1 MTDTS
6 EDNNYIKCSKCRC
19 KYINDDDHIKNDF
32 GYNRLEQ
39 RFKTCV
45 KCRNKKKNV
54 KVTQEENDNAST
66 TTPDTVEDDK
76 YIIVMDVETNGFIK
90 SRTEQPHATNLWLF
104 PRIVQFSWGLYTED
118 GKCKEIKNY
127 IIKPDDWMMNGSDR
141 CHGISQEKA
150 ETEGIDIKN
159 VLTQYKNDIDNHC
172 MKVVCHNANFDIRVV
187 ASEFVR
193 AKMETPIAE
202 TCCTMKEG
210 VNYCKIT
217 PKVKGE
223 YKWPSLQELYR
234 KCFDED
240 LENAHNSY
248 YDVVNCARCYFK
260 LCNEL

>member
-1 MTDTS
+1 MYIHNKAMT
-6 EDNNYIKCSKCRC
+6 ELKKCSRCRSEIEL
-19 KYINDDDHIKNDF
+19 KYFGINRK
-32 GYNRLEQ
+32 GEPY
-39 RFKTCV
+39 KTCDN
-45 KCRNKKKNV
+45 CRNKKKNV

-90 SRTEQPHATNLWLF
+90 SRTEQPHATNLSLF
-104 PRIVQFSWGLYTED
+104 PRIVQFSWGLYTEN

-127 IIKPDDWMMNGSDR
+127 IIKPDGWLMNGSDK

-150 ETEGIDIKN
+150 ETEGIDIKD

-193 AKMETPIAE
+193 AKMEIPIAE

-260 LCNEL
+260 LCNDK